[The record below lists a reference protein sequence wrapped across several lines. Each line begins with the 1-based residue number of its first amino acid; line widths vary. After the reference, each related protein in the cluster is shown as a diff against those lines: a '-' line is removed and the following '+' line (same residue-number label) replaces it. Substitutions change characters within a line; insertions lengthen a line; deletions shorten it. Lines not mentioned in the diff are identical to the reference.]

1 MISRMS
7 SQKILETIILPD
19 DVADLVRNAKSCT
32 VVGTEAELYDLACP
46 EVNENGVYEVA
57 YDVPDVGRVVE
68 ATVVRARNGIVINY
82 MEPYMRRRDPD
93 CLVMAD
99 DLPTDKPR
107 FVNRYN
113 KEFSEVRS
121 RTFDWLKE
129 QDLLVYFI
137 HAGGE
142 ITGMDGMVV
151 LPKNTACFGFTLALL
166 QGIIDPSTLP
176 DGYKPKAAVYVAPP
190 FRGTDFNGKQVVVHS
205 RGEFYEMFSFNLYPG
220 PSAKK
225 GVYSMLLTL
234 GEVENWVTMHCSA
247 VRVITPYD
255 TEITMAHEGASGGGK
270 SELLEYVHRQMDN
283 MILIGTNTITGE
295 TQSLDL
301 PVNCELHPV
310 VDDMALCHPNFRKD
324 DRLTL
329 YDAELAW
336 FVRVDH
342 ILKYGTDPHLEGE
355 TINTDIPLAFLN
367 LDTKQGSTALIWEH
381 TMDAPGKRCPNPRVV
396 LPRRIVPN
404 VVNEPIAIDIRSFGI
419 RTPPSTREKP
429 GYAVFGLFHIIPPA
443 LAWLWRVIA
452 PRGYANPSV
461 IDTEGIVS
469 EGIGS
474 YWPFATGRMAPQANL
489 LLKQIVDTKKILY
502 VLIPNQHIGA
512 WKVGFKPEWITR
524 EYLARRG
531 SIKFHKSMVQPA
543 RCPLLGYSLKKLSI
557 EKQNIHEFFLRP
569 ETQPEMGFDGY
580 DLGVQQLVDFVKK
593 TIGQYLEFEDLDPL
607 GRKIIECCMN
617 DGTLEDYEAFIPYD
631 TFKED

>member
-1 MISRMS
+1 MTLD
-7 SQKILETIILPD
+7 KLILPD

-32 VVGTEAELYDLACP
+32 IVSTEKELYDLSCP
-46 EVNENGVYEVA
+46 EVNENGVFEVA

-107 FVNRYN
+107 FIDRYN
-113 KEFSEVRS
+113 KEFSEVRR
-121 RTFDWLKE
+121 RTLDWLKE

-137 HAGGE
+137 HAGGV

-151 LPKNTACFGFTLALL
+151 LPTNTACFGFTLALL
-166 QGIIDPSTLP
+166 QGIIDASTLP
-176 DGYKPKAAVYVAPP
+176 DNYQPKAAIYVAPP
-190 FRGTDFNGKQVVVHS
+190 FRGTDFDGKQVVVHS
-205 RGEFYEMFSFNLYPG
+205 RGDFYEMFSFNLYPG

-234 GEVENWVTMHCSA
+234 GEIENWVTMHCSA
-247 VRVITPYD
+247 VRVVTPYD
-255 TEITMAHEGASGGGK
+255 TEVTMAHEGASGGGK
-270 SELLEYVHRQMDN
+270 SELLEYVHRQIDN
-283 MILIGTNTITGE
+283 TILIGTNTITGE
-295 TQSLDL
+295 EQVLDV
-301 PVNCELHPV
+301 PVNCELHPI

-329 YDAELAW
+329 FDAELAW

-355 TINTDIPLAFLN
+355 TINTEIPLAFLN
-367 LDTKQGSTALIWEH
+367 LDTKNGSTALIWEH

-396 LPRRIVPN
+396 LPRRIVPG
-404 VVNEPIAIDIRSFGI
+404 VVNDPVAIDVRSFGI
-419 RTPPSTREKP
+419 RTPPSTREQP

-489 LLKQIVDTKKILY
+489 LLDQIVNTKKILY
-502 VLIPNQHIGA
+502 LLIPNQHIGA

-524 EYLARRG
+524 EYIARRG

-543 RCPLLGYSLKKLSI
+543 RCSLLGYSLKKLSI
-557 EKQNIHEFFLRP
+557 EKQAIHEFFLRP
-569 ETQPEMGFDGY
+569 ETQPELGFDGY
-580 DLGVQQLVDFVKK
+580 DAGVQQLVDFCKRTVEP
-593 TIGQYLEFEDLDPL
+593 YLQFDDLLPM
-607 GRKIIECCMN
+607 GRQIIECCLN
-617 DGTLEDYEAFIPYD
+617 DGSLEDYESFIPYD
-631 TFKED
+631 TFKEE